1 MKKILLRLAA
11 HEVLS
16 KEEAEQVMLNM
27 AAGQYSNEHI
37 AAFLTVFNMRAI
49 TLDEFVGFRD
59 ALLTTA
65 KKIDLSDFETV
76 DVVGTGGDG

>member
-27 AAGQYSNEHI
+27 
-37 AAFLTVFNMRAI
+37 VM
-49 TLDEFVGFRD
+49 
-59 ALLTTA
+59 ALLHRQLEQMDSEENHLFLRIRH
-65 KKIDLSDFETV
+65 K
-76 DVVGTGGDG
+76 

>member
-27 AAGQYSNEHI
+27 AAGQ
-37 AAFLTVFNMRAI
+37 
-49 TLDEFVGFRD
+49 
-59 ALLTTA
+59 
-65 KKIDLSDFETV
+65 
-76 DVVGTGGDG
+76 